1 MKKLS
6 DFTAAQILAA
16 HCVIQYEVLAAMLP
30 DDVIKKFSAS
40 RHYYFDPSV
49 DIEQAQVVRA
59 VRDAMLLEYDG
70 DPAAI
75 TVKIREIISSA
86 LLGPLH

>member
-6 DFTAAQILAA
+6 DFSSAQILAA
-16 HCVIQYEVLAAMLP
+16 HCVIQYEAMTSMLK
-30 DDVIKKFSAS
+30 DDVIKKLGAP
-40 RHYYFDPSV
+40 RHYFDPSV
-49 DIEQAQVVRA
+49 DPELAQVVRA
-59 VRDAMLLEYDG
+59 VRDAMILEYDG

-86 LLGPLH
+86 LLGPPH